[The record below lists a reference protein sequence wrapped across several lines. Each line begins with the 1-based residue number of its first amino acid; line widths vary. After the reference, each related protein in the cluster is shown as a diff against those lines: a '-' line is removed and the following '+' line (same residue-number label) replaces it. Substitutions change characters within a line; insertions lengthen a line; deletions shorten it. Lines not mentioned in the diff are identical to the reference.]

1 MVEADPSFEE
11 MAQVVSKK
19 QVRPL
24 IPDNWQQDKV
34 RFFLLK
40 LQFLILIRIFAVD
53 LSCLPNN

>member
-40 LQFLILIRIFAVD
+40 LQFLTLIWIFAVD